1 MAFEVVKAMRADD
14 LDWSEGFRPLGRQAI
29 AEIIAQCAAHAALQ
43 SGRGG
48 AGLCRVARKS
58 TCATPVL
65 LVATHCRAVRLIR
78 GERPMTTN
86 NPITLTASE
95 PATGPWVECDTPA
108 KLRLSGNG
116 PAYCKLGRQVGY
128 RREVPRS
135 VPDKAQAEPK
145 QTCGP
150 GRIYCNLQRP
160 VATFFAVGRKP
171 VRISPARDRV
181 I

>member
-1 MAFEVVKAMRADD
+1 MRADD

-128 RREVPRS
+128 RREVLDRFLIKRRQNRS
-135 VPDKAQAEPK
+135 RRA
-145 QTCGP
+145 
-150 GRIYCNLQRP
+150 
-160 VATFFAVGRKP
+160 
-171 VRISPARDRV
+171 ARDEFIATCNGQWRRFSRWAGNLCESPPHATGSSSAES
-181 I
+181 IS